1 MTWLLDR
8 GKCRAAGQLFGGD
21 LEVEVL
27 HCGGRAD
34 EMAGGGNFLGRV
46 MQYLVNELLVDRLSN
61 K

>member
-1 MTWLLDR
+1 M
-8 GKCRAAGQLFGGD
+8 FGGD

-27 HCGGRAD
+27 QFGGRAD

-46 MQYLVNELLVDRLSN
+46 MQYLVNELLVDRLAN